1 MESDV
6 SQLRQV
12 QALNLRTQI
21 EQEVR
26 DAILRGVFKP
36 GERLPESVIAS
47 QLGVSRAPVREVLS
61 ALERDGLVVNIPR
74 RGNFVIDF
82 SEKDID
88 EIYSLRLLLE
98 IGALHRAFD
107 HFTEKDFEEM
117 QTLVNR
123 LGEADQQNMD
133 PLDVMHID
141 LSFHE
146 TIFRVADHSRISDV
160 WNRLR
165 MQTQLLIGWTTS
177 THYSDQPMQLHQQI
191 LDAIRA
197 RDLPAAEAVLRDH
210 ILDGRDRALQQLSKI
225 RV

>member
-98 IGALHRAFD
+98 VGALHRAFD

-146 TIFRVADHSRISDV
+146 TIFRVADHSRISDI

-197 RDLPAAEAVLRDH
+197 RDLLAAEAVLRDH

>member
-74 RGNFVIDF
+74 RGNFVFDF

-146 TIFRVADHSRISDV
+146 TIFRVADHSRISDI

-197 RDLPAAEAVLRDH
+197 RDLLAAEAVLRDH

>member
-146 TIFRVADHSRISDV
+146 TIFRVADHSRISDI

>member
-197 RDLPAAEAVLRDH
+197 RDLLAAEAVLRDH

>member
-98 IGALHRAFD
+98 VGALHRAFD

-146 TIFRVADHSRISDV
+146 TIFRVADHSRISDI

>member
-146 TIFRVADHSRISDV
+146 TIFRVADHSRISDI

-197 RDLPAAEAVLRDH
+197 RDLLAAEAVLRDH

>member
-1 MESDV
+1 MGD
-6 SQLRQV
+6 
-12 QALNLRTQI
+12 
-21 EQEVR
+21 
-26 DAILRGVFKP
+26 
-36 GERLPESVIAS
+36 IAHH
-47 QLGVSRAPVREVLS
+47 L
-61 ALERDGLVVNIPR
+61 
-74 RGNFVIDF
+74 
-82 SEKDID
+82 
-88 EIYSLRLLLE
+88 
-98 IGALHRAFD
+98 
-107 HFTEKDFEEM
+107 
-117 QTLVNR
+117 
-123 LGEADQQNMD
+123 NMD

-146 TIFRVADHSRISDV
+146 TIFRVADHSRISDI

>member
-107 HFTEKDFEEM
+107 HLTEKDFEEM

-146 TIFRVADHSRISDV
+146 TIFRVADHSRISDI

-197 RDLPAAEAVLRDH
+197 RDLLAAEAVLRDH